1 MWTDEQLM
9 EQLQQGQ
16 TRALDALY
24 QRYAKRLY
32 AFCYHSTR
40 THPQDVED
48 LVQDVFLRVIRGA
61 DSYNPRKASFR
72 TWLFRIARNRC
83 IDVVRRS
90 QVVQFTPLTRRAT
103 QDEDDEA
110 LAPQADIIDREQGD
124 PESAVIGMS
133 TIEAVRNCLA
143 ELTDPAEKQAILL
156 YYLGGKVYREIGEML
171 GESTSTAR
179 NRVQSAQQKVKRCLE
194 RKGIHS
200 TL

>member
-1 MWTDEQLM
+1 MLSDEQLM
-9 EQLQQGQ
+9 EQLQRGQ
-16 TRALDALY
+16 TGALDALY

-40 THPQDVED
+40 IHPQDVED

-61 DSYNPRKASFR
+61 DTYNPRKASFR
-72 TWLFRIARNRC
+72 TWVFRIARNRC

-90 QVVQFTPLTRRAT
+90 QVVQFTPLTRRAP
-103 QDEDDEA
+103 QDEHDEPFT
-110 LAPQADIIDREQGD
+110 PQVGIINQEEGD

-133 TIEAVRNCLA
+133 TIEAVRNCIA
-143 ELTDPAEKQAILL
+143 ELTDQAEKQAILL

-194 RKGIHS
+194 RKGIHA
-200 TL
+200 TV

>member
-16 TRALDALY
+16 ARALDTLY

-40 THPQDVED
+40 THPHDVED

-61 DSYNPRKASFR
+61 DTYDPRKASFR
-72 TWLFRIARNRC
+72 TWVFRIARNRC

-90 QVVQFTPLTRRAT
+90 QIVQFTPLAT
-103 QDEDDEA
+103 GAAQDEHDGA
-110 LAPQADIIDREQGD
+110 LAQEVGIVDQEQGD

-133 TIEAVRNCLA
+133 AIEAVRNCIA

-156 YYLGGKVYREIGEML
+156 YYLSGKVYREIGEML

-179 NRVQSAQQKVKRCLE
+179 NRVQSAQDKVKRCLE

-200 TL
+200 TP